1 MKPELLRSDFRH
13 LHSLRVR
20 WAEVDPQG
28 IVFNGNY
35 LTYADVGI
43 TEYFRALGVA
53 FPGQLAADGAEFFA
67 VKTLLNYLAPAHF
80 DEQLDVGVRVSRLG
94 LSSMTFSLGIWR
106 AGTAL
111 TSGEI
116 VYVLAETASRRS
128 CALPE
133 WLREKVRATEVRPA
147 EEAGPTDSA

>member
-1 MKPELLRSDFRH
+1 MTTAPQRGDFRH
-13 LHSLRVR
+13 RQPLRVR

-43 TEYFRALGVA
+43 TEYFRAIGVA
-53 FPGQLAADGAEFFA
+53 FPGELAADGAEFFA
-67 VKTLLNYLAPAHF
+67 VRTLLNYLAPAHF
-80 DEQLDVGVRVSRLG
+80 DDLLEVGIRVSRLG
-94 LSSMTFSLGIWR
+94 RSSMTFSLGIWR
-106 AGTAL
+106 GDLAL

-128 CALPE
+128 RPLPD
-133 WLREKVRATEVRPA
+133 WLRGKVRATEILPA
-147 EEAGPTDSA
+147 EE

>member
-1 MKPELLRSDFRH
+1 MKAELQRNDFRH
-13 LHSLRVR
+13 RHPVRVR

-43 TEYFRALGVA
+43 TEYFRGIGVA

-80 DEQLDVGVRVSRLG
+80 DDQLEVGIRVSRLG
-94 LSSMTFSLGIWR
+94 RSSMTFSLGIWR
-106 AGTAL
+106 ADTAL

-116 VYVLAETASRRS
+116 VYVLAETISRRS
-128 CALPE
+128 RALPE
-133 WLREKVRATEVRPA
+133 WLREKVRATEILPA
-147 EEAGPTDSA
+147 EE

>member
-1 MKPELLRSDFRH
+1 MKSVPLRSDFRH

-43 TEYFRALGVA
+43 TEYFRAIGVA
-53 FPGQLAADGAEFFA
+53 FPGELAADGAEFFA

-80 DEQLDVGVRVSRLG
+80 DDALDVGIRVSRLG
-94 LSSMTFSLGIWR
+94 RSSITFSLGIWR
-106 AGTAL
+106 ADTAL

-116 VYVLAETASRRS
+116 VYVLAETASRKSRP
-128 CALPE
+128 LPE
-133 WLREKVRATEVRPA
+133 WLRDKVRTTEICPA
-147 EEAGPTDSA
+147 AE

>member
-1 MKPELLRSDFRH
+1 MKSVPLRSDFRH

-43 TEYFRALGVA
+43 TEYFRAIGVA
-53 FPGQLAADGAEFFA
+53 FPGELAADGAEFFA

-80 DEQLDVGVRVSRLG
+80 DDLLDVGIRVSRLG
-94 LSSMTFSLGIWR
+94 RSSITFSLGIWR
-106 AGTAL
+106 ADTAL

-116 VYVLAETASRRS
+116 VYVLAETASRKSRP
-128 CALPE
+128 LPE
-133 WLREKVRATEVRPA
+133 WLRDKVRATEICPA
-147 EEAGPTDSA
+147 AE

>member
-1 MKPELLRSDFRH
+1 MKTAPQRVDFRH
-13 LHSLRVR
+13 LHPIRVR

-43 TEYFRALGVA
+43 TEYFRAIGVA
-53 FPGQLAADGAEFFA
+53 FPGELAADGAEFFA

-80 DEQLDVGVRVSRLG
+80 DDQLDIGIRVSRLG
-94 LSSMTFSLGIWR
+94 RSSMTFSLGIWR
-106 AGTAL
+106 GDTAL

-116 VYVLAETASRRS
+116 VYVLAETASRNSR
-128 CALPE
+128 ALPE
-133 WLREKVRATEVRPA
+133 WLRDKVRATEICPMR
-147 EEAGPTDSA
+147 E